1 MTHLIQHQRTRLE
14 EDVVSQGERFE
25 IRTSRNAVAGN
36 AVDDAV
42 GALALWRGGGVLSLG
57 TS

>member
-1 MTHLIQHQRTRLE
+1 MTHLIQHQQTRLE

-42 GALALWRGGGVLSLG
+42 GALALRRGGGVLSLG
-57 TS
+57 RS